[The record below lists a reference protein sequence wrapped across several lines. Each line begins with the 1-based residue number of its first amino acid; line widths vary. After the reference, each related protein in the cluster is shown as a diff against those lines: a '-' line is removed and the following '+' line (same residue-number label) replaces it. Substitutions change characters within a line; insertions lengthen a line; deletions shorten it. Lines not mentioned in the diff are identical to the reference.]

1 MKKNR
6 NSKRFL
12 RNFSWLFI
20 LLCMNT
26 VGVFAQI
33 KVSGSIT
40 DSNKDPLIGV
50 NIKVSGEKTGTIS
63 DSNGKYTIQ
72 VPNTTSA
79 LVFSYIGYKT
89 VEKTVG
95 TNTQIN
101 LSLDEET
108 KNIDEVVVVAYGTQK
123 KSHLTGAVS
132 SLKNDKLDEIPVS
145 SIGQALQGKLA
156 GVQIQNVDPEAGEA
170 PIIRVRGMG
179 SISAAI
185 SPLIV
190 VDGFPIPDGLS
201 SVSMGDVESIEVL
214 KDAASAAMYGS
225 RAAGGVI
232 LVTTKS
238 GNASKPKY
246 NFKMYSGIR
255 TALKLPDMMSTDQY
269 TQLLYNEA
277 SLRMKD
283 PAVDGTAAT
292 MKFNLITTGEQAAY
306 LIQKYYDDQPTNWL
320 DEGLRQNG
328 SSQNYQL
335 SAAGGDKNIKYF
347 LSGNYSSE
355 DAIMRN
361 SNYDKYTLRAK
372 MDINLSKNVTIG
384 INIAPTYSRQEKPVN
399 DLTDYTR
406 YPSWLPVRHNA
417 ATAALTGKIA
427 GDYAQASDFL
437 GLNMSGI
444 GLNGE
449 TWEVTAVNPFS
460 SSNQTPT
467 SIRQRTS
474 VITDDYRMQSNAYIA
489 INILP
494 GLQFKTSNGAY
505 TAYKEYNKKE
515 QTSAN
520 KAGVPNQLTR
530 QTTLHTELLSENTLN
545 YNKKIGDHEIG
556 AIIGF
561 TLQQTGNKFNQ
572 IVATGF
578 PDEQMLS
585 FNLASALIMDSPS
598 INGTTSFYYTE
609 AMESFIGRLTYA
621 YKGKYLLSGSLRSDG
636 SSKFAEG
643 HKWGTF
649 PAGSIGWRASEE
661 SFLKK
666 FDWLSN
672 LKIRASY
679 GLTGNNNIPQYSYM
693 NTVNTTNYNT
703 GSGNGNLIAGMAS
716 NNSFLGNPDITWEQT
731 EEANYGLDFGLF
743 NSKVNITVEYYNSN
757 TIQLLLL
764 QPAMYITGHQTF
776 WNNIGKVNNQG
787 IEIELTTT
795 NIDSKGFTW
804 KTTGNL
810 STNKNTLLNYGD
822 RQYQDNFGERS
833 EVYRAI
839 VGQPSIQFFGYK
851 SDGVYTT
858 YEEVAAAKAL
868 TDANGVLFNY
878 TKFAPILGG
887 LKVVNTNGDN
897 KIDPSDRVVI
907 GKPFPDFTYGITN
920 TFTYN
925 DFDLSFL
932 IQGVQGVQLIDG
944 NLNYNENLRY
954 NTAYTNNRY
963 VSPMFPGDSKTVYSN
978 TTSGSDLLLTDY
990 AIQDGSY
997 AALRDF
1003 TFGYKI
1009 PQKIVKS
1016 LKINQFRAYF
1026 SAQNLIYL
1034 MSPGYKGVNPEA
1046 RRTSGPYSNAYPLV
1060 DGYQRG
1066 VFPLN
1071 RTFTLGVDINF

>member
-1 MKKNR
+1 MPD
-6 NSKRFL
+6 
-12 RNFSWLFI
+12 
-20 LLCMNT
+20 
-26 VGVFAQI
+26 A
-33 KVSGSIT
+33 
-40 DSNKDPLIGV
+40 
-50 NIKVSGEKTGTIS
+50 
-63 DSNGKYTIQ
+63 
-72 VPNTTSA
+72 TST

-238 GNASKPKY
+238 GNITKPKY

-277 SLRMKD
+277 ALRMKD

-306 LIQKYYDDQPTNWL
+306 LIQKFYDDQPTNWL

-355 DAIMRN
+355 DGIMRN

-693 NTVNTTNYNT
+693 NTVNTTN
-703 GSGNGNLIAGMAS
+703 
-716 NNSFLGNPDITWEQT
+716 
-731 EEANYGLDFGLF
+731 
-743 NSKVNITVEYYNSN
+743 
-757 TIQLLLL
+757 
-764 QPAMYITGHQTF
+764 
-776 WNNIGKVNNQG
+776 
-787 IEIELTTT
+787 
-795 NIDSKGFTW
+795 
-804 KTTGNL
+804 
-810 STNKNTLLNYGD
+810 
-822 RQYQDNFGERS
+822 
-833 EVYRAI
+833 
-839 VGQPSIQFFGYK
+839 
-851 SDGVYTT
+851 
-858 YEEVAAAKAL
+858 
-868 TDANGVLFNY
+868 
-878 TKFAPILGG
+878 
-887 LKVVNTNGDN
+887 
-897 KIDPSDRVVI
+897 
-907 GKPFPDFTYGITN
+907 
-920 TFTYN
+920 
-925 DFDLSFL
+925 
-932 IQGVQGVQLIDG
+932 
-944 NLNYNENLRY
+944 
-954 NTAYTNNRY
+954 
-963 VSPMFPGDSKTVYSN
+963 
-978 TTSGSDLLLTDY
+978 
-990 AIQDGSY
+990 
-997 AALRDF
+997 
-1003 TFGYKI
+1003 
-1009 PQKIVKS
+1009 
-1016 LKINQFRAYF
+1016 
-1026 SAQNLIYL
+1026 
-1034 MSPGYKGVNPEA
+1034 
-1046 RRTSGPYSNAYPLV
+1046 
-1060 DGYQRG
+1060 
-1066 VFPLN
+1066 
-1071 RTFTLGVDINF
+1071 